1 LASRSMAAP
10 GLFTSVQFIDQDN
23 PMSIIWI
30 IVVMV
35 LSIVLSFILTLVI
48 GFEDI
53 PESED
58 DALDIG
64 TRGNMIV
71 EAPVKGKVKPIESV
85 EDDVFSREVIGKSVA
100 IEPIGHNIYAPV
112 TGTVTS
118 VFPTKHAVGITSD
131 DGVEVL
137 IHVGIDTVKL
147 GGAPFTSAI
156 AQGDHVKSGDI
167 IGTFDLSQIIKAG
180 YDPTTIVVIT
190 NTDDYDAI
198 TAFDSTDVEAH
209 TSILGVVKK

>member
-1 LASRSMAAP
+1 SRSMAAP

-35 LSIVLSFILTLVI
+35 LSIVLSFILTLVL

-100 IEPIGHNIYAPV
+100 IEPRGH
-112 TGTVTS
+112 
-118 VFPTKHAVGITSD
+118 
-131 DGVEVL
+131 
-137 IHVGIDTVKL
+137 
-147 GGAPFTSAI
+147 
-156 AQGDHVKSGDI
+156 
-167 IGTFDLSQIIKAG
+167 
-180 YDPTTIVVIT
+180 
-190 NTDDYDAI
+190 
-198 TAFDSTDVEAH
+198 
-209 TSILGVVKK
+209 